1 MHDHVLF
8 ADRGPLPVDAT
19 LVGTNGSHKSKK
31 IHRMHSSYDASFGQF
46 IDTTRTIMRGIFRN
60 MIMLMGTC
68 LRAICSELYG
78 PFQCALYGGADE
90 CIDSA
95 TLKTTWYHVQVPVAG
110 GGKQILIQRSTRA
123 LLETRYLS
131 SYPHNWQWQI
141 LFCREANFDVP
152 LVFTYFCP
160 NLHERKRF
168 FF

>member
-1 MHDHVLF
+1 
-8 ADRGPLPVDAT
+8 
-19 LVGTNGSHKSKK
+19 
-31 IHRMHSSYDASFGQF
+31 
-46 IDTTRTIMRGIFRN
+46 

-131 SYPHNWQWQI
+131 RNSSYPHNWQWQI